1 MLSLIAALLISDAP
15 LAANTAAAT
24 DAPVAHASVADTPAG
39 FAALDLSACSDAA
52 GQRQLPRE
60 AALSELLARYPITI
74 DVSAFGGPQTSL
86 PQRIADA
93 CVGDACIAPNTS
105 LAKLNRSAA
114 VMIEQRSDRRFRLE
128 WNGAGPEPATQAER
142 VTAFFD
148 LSKPGYVL
156 TCLATPQPPVTAI
169 ATAAPPPASPSAKP
183 TTTAAAN
190 AQKGLLS
197 QIRVASSEAEAEKDD
212 YTKRNPAQL
221 SYDNNRANTG
231 AIISANAV
239 ALFPAVAS
247 WGKESV
253 TTQGFGDVRPF
264 VGYQRISASDPASEV
279 NNLDFGVRGKFRF
292 ARADGQ
298 EAYVGGLSATYETDD
313 RFKSQLAR
321 YEASLALPVKAWLKD
336 DLHYDVAAP
345 CVICQTAD
353 LTLVSDYVNV
363 GNPGDKVA
371 LTDLPQY
378 ARAGFDASW
387 DIRLKQGAGKPSFGL
402 NLQYSARDDLSGEN
416 ASADRLTTRA
426 AYYPTEQSHYAFG
439 LEYDSGRDL
448 TSLTPVKRW
457 LVTWGFR
464 N

>member
-1 MLSLIAALLISDAP
+1 MLSLIAALLVSDAP
-15 LAANTAAAT
+15 ISGNTAAAG
-24 DAPVAHASVADTPAG
+24 DAVVAHAAVADTPAG
-39 FAALDLSACSDAA
+39 FLALDLSACTDTA
-52 GQRQLPRE
+52 GERELPRE
-60 AALSELLARYPITI
+60 AALSELLARYPITL
-74 DVSAFGGPQTSL
+74 DVSAFGGSQTPL

-93 CVGDACIAPNTS
+93 CVGEACMAPNS
-105 LAKLNRSAA
+105 ALAKLNRSAA
-114 VMIEQRSDRRFRLE
+114 VMIERRSDGRFRLE
-128 WNGAGPEPATQAER
+128 WNGAGPEPETEAGR
-142 VTAFFD
+142 VAAFFD
-148 LSKPGYVL
+148 LSRPGYVL
-156 TCLATPQPPVTAI
+156 TCLATPQPPVTAVAV
-169 ATAAPPPASPSAKP
+169 ATPPPSSSAKP
-183 TTTAAAN
+183 TTTAQAN
-190 AQKGLLS
+190 AHKGFLS
-197 QIRVASSEAEAEKDD
+197 QVRVASSESEAEKDD

-239 ALFPAVAS
+239 ALFPAITS

-264 VGYQRISASDPASEV
+264 VGYQRISAADPASEV
-279 NNLDFGVRGKFRF
+279 NNLDFGLRGKFRF
-292 ARADGQ
+292 PRADGQ
-298 EAYVGGLSATYETDD
+298 AAYVGGLSATYETDD

-336 DLHYDVAAP
+336 DLHYDEAAP
-345 CVICQTAD
+345 CVICQTTD
-353 LTLVSDYVNV
+353 VTLVSDYVNV

-378 ARAGFDASW
+378 ARAGFDATW

-402 NLQYSARDDLSGEN
+402 NLQYSAREDLSGEN

>member
-1 MLSLIAALLISDAP
+1 MLFLLAALLSDMPAD
-15 LAANTAAAT
+15 AAA
-24 DAPVAHASVADTPAG
+24 AHPVDTPAG
-39 FAALDLSACSDAA
+39 FAALDLSACAEVS

-60 AALSELLARYPITI
+60 AAISELLARYPITL
-74 DVSAFGGPQTSL
+74 DVSAFGGSQTPL

-93 CVGDACIAPNTS
+93 CVGNACMAANTS
-105 LAKLNRSAA
+105 LARLNRSAA
-114 VMIEQRSDRRFRLE
+114 VMIDGRSDGRFRLE
-128 WNGAGPEPATQAER
+128 WNGAGPEPATQAGR

-148 LSKPGYVL
+148 LSRPGYVL
-156 TCLATPQPPVTAI
+156 TCLATPQPPVTAV
-169 ATAAPPPASPSAKP
+169 AVAMPPSPAAKP
-183 TTTAAAN
+183 AEAKTAENKIAAN
-190 AQKGLLS
+190 TPKGLLS
-197 QIRVASSEAEAEKDD
+197 QIRIASSEGEAEKDD

-239 ALFPAVAS
+239 ALFPAVTS

-264 VGYQRISASDPASEV
+264 IGYQRISAANTASEV

-292 ARADGQ
+292 ARQDGR

-313 RFKSQLAR
+313 RFKSQLGR
-321 YEASLALPVKAWLKD
+321 YEASLALPVRVWLND

-345 CVICQTAD
+345 CVVCQTAD

-378 ARAGFDASW
+378 ARAGFDATW

>member
-1 MLSLIAALLISDAP
+1 MFSLIAALLASG
-15 LAANTAAAT
+15 
-24 DAPVAHASVADTPAG
+24 APVAAADIATGHAAPVETAAG
-39 FAALDLSACSDAA
+39 FAALDLSACTDADS
-52 GQRQLPRE
+52 QRQLPRE
-60 AALSELLARYPITI
+60 AALSELLARYPITL
-74 DVSAFGGPQTSL
+74 DVSAFGGSQTPL
-86 PQRIADA
+86 AQRIADA
-93 CVGDACIAPNTS
+93 CVGEACMAPNTS

-114 VMIEQRSDRRFRLE
+114 VMIDQRSDGRFRLE
-128 WNGAGPEPATQAER
+128 WNGAGPEPATQAGR
-142 VTAFFD
+142 VAAFFD
-148 LSKPGYVL
+148 LSRPGYVL
-156 TCLATPQPPVTAI
+156 TCLATPTPPVTAI
-169 ATAAPPPASPSAKP
+169 ATAAPPPSSAPAKP
-183 TTTAAAN
+183 AVTPAADVH
-190 AQKGLLS
+190 KSFLS

-221 SYDNNRANTG
+221 SYDDNRANTG

-239 ALFPAVAS
+239 ALFPAITS

-298 EAYVGGLSATYETDD
+298 AAYVGGLSATYETDD

-321 YEASLALPVKAWLKD
+321 YEASLTLPVKTWLKD

-345 CVICQTAD
+345 CGVCQTAD
-353 LTLVSDYVNV
+353 VTLVSDYVNV

-378 ARAGFDASW
+378 ARAGFDAAW

-402 NLQYSARDDLSGEN
+402 NVQYSAREDLSGEN

>member
-1 MLSLIAALLISDAP
+1 MLSLIAALLVSDAAI
-15 LAANTAAAT
+15 AANDATVSHAAMV
-24 DAPVAHASVADTPAG
+24 DAPAG
-39 FAALDLSACSDAA
+39 FAALDLSACTDVS

-60 AALSELLARYPITI
+60 AAISELLARYPITL
-74 DVSAFGGPQTSL
+74 DVSAFGGSQAPL

-93 CVGDACIAPNTS
+93 CVGNACMAANTS
-105 LAKLNRSAA
+105 LARLNRSAA
-114 VMIEQRSDRRFRLE
+114 VMIDQRSDGRFRLE
-128 WNGAGPEPATQAER
+128 WNGAGPEPVTQAGR
-142 VTAFFD
+142 VAAFFD
-148 LSKPGYVL
+148 LSRPGYVL
-156 TCLATPQPPVTAI
+156 TCLATPQPPVTAV
-169 ATAAPPPASPSAKP
+169 AVAMPPSPAAKP
-183 TTTAAAN
+183 AEAKIAAN
-190 AQKGLLS
+190 APKSLLS
-197 QIRVASSEAEAEKDD
+197 KIRIASSEAEAEKDD

-239 ALFPAVAS
+239 ALFPALTS

-264 VGYQRISASDPASEV
+264 IGYQRISAANTASEV

-292 ARADGQ
+292 ARQDGQ

-313 RFKSQLAR
+313 RFKSQLGR
-321 YEASLALPVKAWLKD
+321 YEASLALPVKVWLKD

-345 CVICQTAD
+345 CVVCQTAD

-378 ARAGFDASW
+378 ARAGFDATW

>member
-1 MLSLIAALLISDAP
+1 MFSLIAALLASDA
-15 LAANTAAAT
+15 AAPAEAT
-24 DAPVAHASVADTPAG
+24 IAHPAPVEAPAG
-39 FAALDLSACSDAA
+39 FTALDLSACTDVA
-52 GQRQLPRE
+52 GQRQLSRE
-60 AALSELLARYPITI
+60 AALGELLARYPITL
-74 DVSAFGGPQTSL
+74 DVSAFGGPQTAL

-93 CVGDACIAPNTS
+93 CVGEACTAPISS

-114 VMIEQRSDRRFRLE
+114 VMISQRADGRFRLE
-128 WNGAGPEPATQAER
+128 WNGAGPEPATEAER
-142 VTAFFD
+142 VVAFFD
-148 LSKPGYVL
+148 LSRPGYVL

-169 ATAAPPPASPSAKP
+169 ATAAPSPSSPTKPTLAPASNKP
-183 TTTAAAN
+183 
-190 AQKGLLS
+190 KGFLS
-197 QIRVASSEAEAEKDD
+197 QIRVASSDTEAEKDD
-212 YTKRNPAQL
+212 YTKRVPAQL
-221 SYDNNRANTG
+221 SYDNNKANNG

-253 TTQGFGDVRPF
+253 TTQGFGDIRPF

-292 ARADGQ
+292 ARNDGQ
-298 EAYVGGLSATYETDD
+298 EAYVGGLSAAYETDD

-336 DLHYDVAAP
+336 DLNYDETAP
-345 CVICQTAD
+345 CVVCQTAD

-378 ARAGFDASW
+378 ARAGFDAAW

-402 NLQYSARDDLSGEN
+402 NLQYSAREDLSREN

-426 AYYPTEQSHYAFG
+426 SYYPTEQSHYAFG

-448 TSLTPVKRW
+448 TSLTPVQRW